1 MFNPW
6 MKTIVVSG
14 PAKSLLAYMEALDP
28 AWNNTP
34 RAVSC
39 VQLQLDINAGGIHL
53 YVGNSQVSATD
64 RGFEL
69 IADQAGPNS
78 MPIFGNAISLASIW
92 LLSSSI
98 QEEVQVNVTVIQ
110 A

>member
-6 MKTIVVSG
+6 ARTIVVTG
-14 PAKSLLAYMEALDP
+14 PAKSLLSYMAVLDP

-53 YVGNSQVSATD
+53 YVGNAGVSTTD

-78 MPIFGNAISLASIW
+78 MPIFGNAISLESIW
-92 LLSSSI
+92 LVSSSI
-98 QEEVQVNVTVIQ
+98 QESVQVNVTVIQ